1 MKRVAIYIRVST
13 HEQTTSNQR
22 LALEEMAKLSGW
34 NVVEVYEDHGISGS
48 KGKDQRPA
56 FKRLQEDATRR
67 KFDMVAV
74 WSIDRL
80 GRSLQDL
87 VAFLNDIHALGIGL
101 YMHKQAID
109 TSTASGKLLFQICSV
124 FAEFERTI
132 IAERV
137 KAGLDRAKASGKTLG
152 RRKTGLHKEEQIQLM
167 LKSGKGILST
177 AKALKVG
184 TGTVQRIKNEMI
196 GKAA

>member
-1 MKRVAIYIRVST
+1 MKKVAIYLRVST
-13 HEQTTSNQR
+13 NEQTTSNQR
-22 LALEEMAKLSGW
+22 HALQEVADKSGW
-34 NVVEVYEDHGISGS
+34 EIIEFYEDHGISGA

-56 FKRLQEDATRR
+56 YKRLQEDATRR
-67 KFDMVAV
+67 KFDLVAV

-109 TSTASGKLLFQICSV
+109 TTTATGKLLFNVCSV

-137 KAGLDRAKASGKTLG
+137 KAGLVRAKANGKTLG
-152 RRKTGLHKEEQIQLM
+152 RRKTDASIEKQIQLM
-167 LKSGKGILST
+167 LKSGQGILKT
-177 AKALKVG
+177 AKAIGVG
-184 TGTVQRIKNEMI
+184 TGTVQRIKNQM
-196 GKAA
+196 KDMAA